1 MVPGEP
7 SEDEP
12 YRLDVRSAIDTW
24 LSEENPSSDLKRSVV
39 EFLKELTRRP
49 LALGAVVAWP
59 VLTLPLYSTIVPG
72 TDVQVVWEVVKS
84 PPYALE
90 LRHVR
95 VDRIRSAPV
104 D

>member
-1 MVPGEP
+1 MVPSEP

-24 LSEENPSSDLKRSVV
+24 LSEENPSSDLKRTVG
-39 EFLKELTRRP
+39 EFLKELTRHP

-59 VLTLPLYSTIVPG
+59 VLTLPLYSTVPG
-72 TDVQVVWEVVKS
+72 TDVQVAWEVVKS

-95 VDRIRSAPV
+95 VDRIKTARV